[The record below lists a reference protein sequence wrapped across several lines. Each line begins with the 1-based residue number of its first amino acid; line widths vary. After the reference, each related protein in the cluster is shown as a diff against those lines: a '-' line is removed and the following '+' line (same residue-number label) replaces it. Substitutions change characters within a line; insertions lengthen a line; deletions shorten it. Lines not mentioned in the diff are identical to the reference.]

1 MLTNIEILLA
11 ACDELK
17 IPYEILHHSQNLIRI
32 KHGGE
37 DYFFVNYMTPFN
49 SASIAQILK
58 DKEYAYQLLNGK
70 INTPQTLGFVS
81 PHCDDKYKK
90 YLSFPDIESMVL
102 EVNKNFALPVIL
114 KRNRG
119 SGGNNVFLCESRA
132 QIKESLEIIFNINS
146 KDYDYVALAQEYI
159 EIEHEYRAVF
169 CKEKLVLLYE
179 KDKSQA
185 EFAGN
190 LSPLHWEGAT
200 ARHIQGL
207 RTPTKETGFLR
218 KDALQPA
225 DSLLNPVSSAPCVSP
240 NIASRNLM
248 SEIEAFVKP
257 VFAEI
262 RINYAGFDIA
272 LDTKGAY
279 WLIEINASPNYDIF
293 VRDNDRQIVVTMF
306 KNILESSILNKKP

>member
-1 MLTNIEILLA
+1 MSLVLE
-11 ACDELK
+11 ACQELN
-17 IPYEILHHSQNLIRI
+17 IPYEILHPSQNLIKI

-37 DYFFVNYMTPFN
+37 GYFFVNYMTPFN

-58 DKEYAYQLLNGK
+58 DKEYTYQLLNGK
-70 INTPQTLGFVS
+70 INTPKTLSFVS
-81 PHCDDKYKK
+81 PHCEEKYQK
-90 YLSFPDIESMVL
+90 YLSFKDIKSMVV
-102 EVNKNFALPVIL
+102 EIEKNFAFPVIL

-119 SGGNNVFLCESRA
+119 SGGNNVFLCASRE
-132 QIKESLEIIFNINS
+132 QIKAALENISNVNS

-200 ARHIQGL
+200 AKHIRDL
-207 RTPTKETGFLR
+207 RTPTKETGFLYENTS
-218 KDALQPA
+218 LQPA
-225 DSLLNPVSSAPCVSP
+225 DSVKNPVSGPPCVSP

-262 RINYAGFDIA
+262 TINYGGFDIA
-272 LDTKGAY
+272 LDRKGTY
-279 WLIEINASPNYDIF
+279 WLIEINSSPNYDIF

-306 KNILESSILNKKP
+306 KDILESLVINKKP